1 MSNRGPREYVPGWP
15 SDSPSYPTL
24 IDLDH
29 AWRRFGWIPR
39 VSSLPTPSA
48 HFRGRMLVLEGAAGV
63 ADTLRCCLK
72 AVAGTYSWIVVA
84 TG

>member
-15 SDSPSYPTL
+15 PESPTNPTL

-29 AWRRFGWIPR
+29 AWRKHGWIPR
-39 VSSLPTPSA
+39 TSSLPTASA
-48 HFRGRMLVLEGAAGV
+48 HYRGRMLILEGGGGV

-72 AVAGTYSWIVVA
+72 AAGGTYSWVIVA

>member
-1 MSNRGPREYVPGWP
+1 MSSRGPREYVPTWP
-15 SDSPSYPTL
+15 PESPANPER

-29 AWRRFGWIPR
+29 AHTKRGWIPR
-39 VSSLPTPSA
+39 TTTLPTASA
-48 HFRGRMLVLEGAAGV
+48 HFRGRMLVLEGGPGV

-72 AVAGTYSWIVVA
+72 AVGGTYAWITVA